1 MDENCEITFDNER
14 RKTAHWQ
21 GFCASIAR
29 AQDKFLRT
37 NWNPGAVSPFRQGC
51 GGSRRK
57 IDRPYLSMNLENY
70 VLFSNDLRGLTSH
83 P

>member
-29 AQDKFLRT
+29 AQDRFLRT
-37 NWNPGAVSPFRQGC
+37 NWNPGAVSPFA
-51 GGSRRK
+51 K
-57 IDRPYLSMNLENY
+57 AAEDRGEK
-70 VLFSNDLRGLTSH
+70 LTALTF